1 MKKLALG
8 FLAAGLIAGVGMA
21 NASTC
26 TLAGNANAVAVS
38 QIQTNLQTAG
48 YTTSKTPMM
57 HDCVYRVTAQDQSKK
72 TWTLYFDPLT
82 GNMIGK
88 KS

>member
-8 FLAAGLIAGVGMA
+8 FLATGLIAGMGMA
-21 NASTC
+21 NASPC
-26 TLAGNANAVAVS
+26 SLAGNAVPVS
-38 QIQTNLQTAG
+38 QIQTNLQGSG
-48 YTTSKTPMM
+48 YTTSKTPVM
-57 HDCVYRVTAQDQSKK
+57 HNCVYRVTAQDQSKK

>member
-1 MKKLALG
+1 MKKFALAI
-8 FLAAGLIAGVGMA
+8 LATGLIAGMA
-21 NASTC
+21 NASPC
-26 TLAGNANAVAVS
+26 SLAGNAVPVS

-88 KS
+88 KA

>member
-1 MKKLALG
+1 MKKLASA
-8 FLAAGLIAGVGMA
+8 FLATGLITGMGIA

-26 TLAGNANAVAVS
+26 SLAGDAVSVS

-72 TWTLYFDPLT
+72 TWMLYFDPLS

-88 KS
+88 KA